1 MKIKMMK
8 KIVFAFGIL
17 AMVTSCKSV
26 SKSENNLVVVD
37 VFLNEIENDRV
48 KVSINPGPIQV
59 DSLKFYLPKIVPGT
73 YAVNDYGQFSEDLIA
88 IDYDGNEMSVVR
100 NDDNT
105 WTISN
110 SQNFDKLTYYVED
123 TFDIEGEGGVFS
135 PAGTNFEAGDN
146 FMLNLHTMV
155 GYFEDAKE
163 IPYKINVHRPSDLIA
178 SASLP
183 VINQTDQGTYIIDEF
198 STSRYFGVID
208 HPILYSV
215 PDTTSF
221 DIEGMKVLLSIHSPN
236 NIHTTKDLKPALEKM
251 VQAQKS
257 FLGEIDN
264 TNVYAI
270 LLYLSVM
277 ENPDARG
284 FGALEHHTSTSVVL
298 PETMTLPQLEE
309 SMTDVVSHEFFHII
323 TPLNIHSNEVHYFD
337 YNDPKMSKHLWMYE
351 GVTEYFAN
359 LFQINQGLI
368 SEEDFYKRMNDKIE
382 TSRAF
387 DDTIPFTTMS
397 ENILSEEYKDSF
409 YNVYQK
415 GALIGMALDIRLR
428 ELSGGEMGILDLMKK
443 LISKYGKDTPFED
456 DALIPEIVSLTYPEI
471 QEFFDAYV
479 EGNTPIPYDD
489 FFAKVG
495 VEKTESLSKT
505 GYFLD
510 GRTPFIDVN
519 QDKGTVF
526 FRESYPMNSFFKEL
540 GVKGGDVIKSIN
552 GTDYTLENIRNLIST
567 SMAWGEGEDFKMTVE
582 RDGEELTFEGKTTQ
596 PFTNKTSLQ
605 SEELEETD
613 PKFLLRQAWL
623 KG

>member
-1 MKIKMMK
+1 MK
-8 KIVFAFGIL
+8 KIVFVIGIITII
-17 AMVTSCKSV
+17 TSCKSI

-37 VFLNEIENDRV
+37 IFLNEIENDRV
-48 KVSINPGPIQV
+48 KVSINPGPIQS
-59 DSLKFYLPKIVPGT
+59 DSLEFYLPKTVPGT
-73 YAVNDYGQFSEDLIA
+73 YALNDYGQFSDALIA
-88 IDYDGNEMSVVR
+88 IDYDGNEMSITR
-100 NDDNT
+100 NDENM
-105 WTISN
+105 WSISN
-110 SQNFDKLTYYVED
+110 SQNFDKLVYYVED

-146 FMLNLHTMV
+146 FMLNLHAMV
-155 GYFEDAKE
+155 GYFENAKE
-163 IPYKINVHRPSDLIA
+163 IPYKINIHRPSNLTA

-183 VINQTDQGTYIIDEF
+183 VINQIDQGTHITDEF
-198 STSRYFGVID
+198 STNRYFGVID

-270 LLYLSVM
+270 LLYLADM

-309 SMTDVVSHEFFHII
+309 SMIDVVSHEFFHII

-368 SEEDFYKRMNDKIE
+368 SEEDFYERMNGKIE

-387 DDTIPFTTMS
+387 DDTMPFTTMS
-397 ENILSEEYKDSF
+397 ENILNDEYKDSY

-428 ELSGGEMGILDLMKK
+428 ELSGGTMGILDLMKK

-456 DALIPEIVSLTYPEI
+456 DALIPEIISLTYPEI
-471 QEFFDAYV
+471 QEFFEAYV
-479 EGNTPIPYDD
+479 DGNTPIPYDD

-495 VEKTESLSKT
+495 VEKTEIVSKT

-510 GRTPFIDVN
+510 GRTPFIDAN

-540 GVKGGDVIKSIN
+540 GVKGGDVISSIN
-552 GTDYTLENIRNLIST
+552 GIDYTLENIRNLISA
-567 SMAWGEGEDFKMTVE
+567 SMTWGEGEDFKITVE
-582 RDGEELTFEGKTTQ
+582 RDGGELTFEGKTSQ
-596 PFTNKTSLQ
+596 PFINKTTLQ
-605 SEELEETD
+605 SQELEETD
-613 PKFLLRQAWL
+613 PKFQLRQSWL

>member
-1 MKIKMMK
+1 
-8 KIVFAFGIL
+8 
-17 AMVTSCKSV
+17 
-26 SKSENNLVVVD
+26 
-37 VFLNEIENDRV
+37 
-48 KVSINPGPIQV
+48 
-59 DSLKFYLPKIVPGT
+59 
-73 YAVNDYGQFSEDLIA
+73 
-88 IDYDGNEMSVVR
+88 
-100 NDDNT
+100 
-105 WTISN
+105 
-110 SQNFDKLTYYVED
+110 
-123 TFDIEGEGGVFS
+123 
-135 PAGTNFEAGDN
+135 
-146 FMLNLHTMV
+146 
-155 GYFEDAKE
+155 
-163 IPYKINVHRPSDLIA
+163 
-178 SASLP
+178 

-270 LLYLSVM
+270 LLYLSDM

-428 ELSGGEMGILDLMKK
+428 ELSGGTMGILDLMKK

-471 QEFFDAYV
+471 QEFFEAYV

-495 VEKTESLSKT
+495 VEKTESVAKT

-510 GRTPFIDVN
+510 GRTPFIDAN

-552 GTDYTLENIRNLIST
+552 GTDYTLENIRNLITT

-582 RDGEELTFEGKTTQ
+582 RDGEELTFEAKTTQ
-596 PFTNKTSLQ
+596 PYTNKTSLQ
-605 SEELEETD
+605 SEELDETN
-613 PKFLLRQAWL
+613 PKFQLRQAWL

>member
-1 MKIKMMK
+1 MK
-8 KIVFAFGIL
+8 KIVFVIGIITII
-17 AMVTSCKSV
+17 TSCKSI

-37 VFLNEIENDRV
+37 IFLNEIENDRV
-48 KVSINPGPIQV
+48 KVSINPGPIQS
-59 DSLKFYLPKIVPGT
+59 DSLEFYLPKTVPGT
-73 YAVNDYGQFSEDLIA
+73 YALNDYGQFSDALIA
-88 IDYDGNEMSVVR
+88 IDYDGNEMSITHSDE
-100 NDDNT
+100 NM
-105 WTISN
+105 WSISN
-110 SQNFDKLTYYVED
+110 SQNFDKLVYYVED

-146 FMLNLHTMV
+146 FMLNLHAMV
-155 GYFEDAKE
+155 GYFENAKE
-163 IPYKINVHRPSDLIA
+163 IPYKINIHRPSNLTA

-183 VINQTDQGTYIIDEF
+183 VINQIDQGTHITDEF
-198 STSRYFGVID
+198 STNRYFGVID

-270 LLYLSVM
+270 LLYLADM

-309 SMTDVVSHEFFHII
+309 SMIDVVSHEFFHII

-368 SEEDFYKRMNDKIE
+368 SEEDFYERMNGKIE

-387 DDTIPFTTMS
+387 DDTMPFTTMS
-397 ENILSEEYKDSF
+397 ENILNDEYKDSY

-428 ELSGGEMGILDLMKK
+428 ELSGGTMGILDLMKK

-456 DALIPEIVSLTYPEI
+456 DALIPEIISLTYPEI
-471 QEFFDAYV
+471 QEFFEAYV
-479 EGNTPIPYDD
+479 DGNTPIPYDD

-495 VEKTESLSKT
+495 VEKTEIVSKT

-510 GRTPFIDVN
+510 GRTPFIDAN

-540 GVKGGDVIKSIN
+540 GVKGGDVISSIN
-552 GTDYTLENIRNLIST
+552 GIDYTLENIRNLISA
-567 SMAWGEGEDFKMTVE
+567 SMTWGEGEDFKITVE
-582 RDGEELTFEGKTTQ
+582 RDGGELTFEGKTSQ
-596 PFTNKTSLQ
+596 PFINKTTLQ
-605 SEELEETD
+605 SQELEETD
-613 PKFLLRQAWL
+613 PKFQLRQSWL

>member
-1 MKIKMMK
+1 MK
-8 KIVFAFGIL
+8 KIVFVIGII
-17 AMVTSCKSV
+17 AMISSCKSI

-48 KVSINPGPIQV
+48 KVSINPGPIQA

-73 YAVNDYGQFSEDLIA
+73 YAVNNYGQFSEGLIA
-88 IDYDGNEMSVVR
+88 IDYDGNEMSIAR

-105 WTISN
+105 WTISD

-123 TFDIEGEGGVFS
+123 TFDIDGEGGVFS

-155 GYFEDAKE
+155 GYFENAKE
-163 IPYKINVHRPSDLIA
+163 IPYKINVNRPSDLIA
-178 SASLP
+178 STSLP

-270 LLYLSVM
+270 LLYLSDM

-323 TPLNIHSNEVHYFD
+323 TPLNIHYNEVHYFD

-368 SEEDFYKRMNDKIE
+368 SEEDFYKRMNGKIE

-387 DDTIPFTTMS
+387 GDTIPFTTMS

-428 ELSGGEMGILDLMKK
+428 ELSGGTMGILDLMKK

>member
-1 MKIKMMK
+1 MK
-8 KIVFAFGIL
+8 KIVFAIGIM
-17 AMVTSCKSV
+17 AMITSCKSI

-37 VFLNEIENDRV
+37 IFLNEIENDRV

-73 YAVNDYGQFSEDLIA
+73 YAVNNYGQFSQDLIA
-88 IDYDGNEMSVVR
+88 IDYDGNEMSIAR

-105 WTISN
+105 WTISD

-163 IPYKINVHRPSDLIA
+163 IPYKIHVHRPSDLIA

-270 LLYLSVM
+270 LLYLSDM

-368 SEEDFYKRMNDKIE
+368 SEEDFYKRMNGKIE
-382 TSRAF
+382 TSGAF
-387 DDTIPFTTMS
+387 DDTLPFTTMS

-409 YNVYQK
+409 FNVYQK

-428 ELSGGEMGILDLMKK
+428 ELSGGTMGILDLMKK

-495 VEKTESLSKT
+495 VEKTESLAKT

-510 GRTPFIDVN
+510 GRTPFIDAN

-526 FRESYPMNSFFKEL
+526 FRESYPMNSFFKAL

-567 SMAWGEGEDFKMTVE
+567 SMAWEEGEDFKMTVE

-605 SEELEETD
+605 SEDLEETD
-613 PKFLLRQAWL
+613 PKFQLRQAWL

>member
-1 MKIKMMK
+1 MKIRIMK
-8 KIVFAFGIL
+8 KIVFALGIL
-17 AMVTSCKSV
+17 AIVSSCKSV

-88 IDYDGNEMSVVR
+88 IDYDGDEMYIAR

-110 SQNFDKLTYYVED
+110 SQNFDKLIYYVED

-163 IPYKINVHRPSDLIA
+163 IPYKINIHRPSDLIA

-208 HPILYSV
+208 HPVLYSV

-270 LLYLSVM
+270 LLYLSDM

-428 ELSGGEMGILDLMKK
+428 ELSGGTMGILDLMKK

-456 DALIPEIVSLTYPEI
+456 DALIPEIVRLTYPEI
-471 QEFFDAYV
+471 QEFFEAYV

-495 VEKTESLSKT
+495 VEKTESVAKT

-510 GRTPFIDVN
+510 GRTPFIDAN

-552 GTDYTLENIRNLIST
+552 GTDYTLENIRNLITT

-582 RDGEELTFEGKTTQ
+582 RDGEELTFEAKTTQ
-596 PFTNKTSLQ
+596 PYTNKTSLQ
-605 SEELEETD
+605 SEELDETN
-613 PKFLLRQAWL
+613 PKFQLRQAWL

>member
-1 MKIKMMK
+1 MK
-8 KIVFAFGIL
+8 KIVFVIGIITII
-17 AMVTSCKSV
+17 TSCKSI

-37 VFLNEIENDRV
+37 IFLNEIENDRV
-48 KVSINPGPIQV
+48 KVSINPGPIQS
-59 DSLKFYLPKIVPGT
+59 DSLEFYLPKTVPGT
-73 YAVNDYGQFSEDLIA
+73 YALNDYGQFSDALIA
-88 IDYDGNEMSVVR
+88 IDYDGNEMSITR
-100 NDDNT
+100 NDENM
-105 WTISN
+105 WSISN
-110 SQNFDKLTYYVED
+110 SQNFDKLVYYVED

-146 FMLNLHTMV
+146 FMLNLHAMV
-155 GYFEDAKE
+155 GYFENAKE
-163 IPYKINVHRPSDLIA
+163 IPYKINIHRPSNLTA

-183 VINQTDQGTYIIDEF
+183 VINQIDQGTHITDEF
-198 STSRYFGVID
+198 STNRYFGVID

-270 LLYLSVM
+270 LLYLADM

-309 SMTDVVSHEFFHII
+309 SMIDVVSHEFFHII

-368 SEEDFYKRMNDKIE
+368 SEEDFYERMNGKIE

-387 DDTIPFTTMS
+387 DDTMPFTTMS
-397 ENILSEEYKDSF
+397 ENILDDEYKDSY

-428 ELSGGEMGILDLMKK
+428 ELSGGTMGILDLMKK

-456 DALIPEIVSLTYPEI
+456 DALIPEIISLTYPEI
-471 QEFFDAYV
+471 QEFFEAYV
-479 EGNTPIPYDD
+479 DGNTPIPYDD

-495 VEKTESLSKT
+495 VEKTEIVSKT

-510 GRTPFIDVN
+510 GRTPFIDAN

-540 GVKGGDVIKSIN
+540 GVKGGDVISSIN
-552 GTDYTLENIRNLIST
+552 GIDYTLENIRNLISA
-567 SMAWGEGEDFKMTVE
+567 SMTWGEGEDFKITVE
-582 RDGEELTFEGKTTQ
+582 RDGGELTFEGKTSQ
-596 PFTNKTSLQ
+596 PFINKTTLQ
-605 SEELEETD
+605 SQELEETD
-613 PKFLLRQAWL
+613 PKFQLRQSWL

>member
-1 MKIKMMK
+1 MK
-8 KIVFAFGIL
+8 KIVFALGIL

-48 KVSINPGPIQV
+48 KVSINPGSIQV

-270 LLYLSVM
+270 LLYLSDM

-428 ELSGGEMGILDLMKK
+428 ELSVGEMGILDLMKK

-471 QEFFDAYV
+471 QDFFDAYV
-479 EGNTPIPYDD
+479 QGNTPIPYDD

-495 VEKTESLSKT
+495 VEKTESIAKT

-510 GRTPFIDVN
+510 GRTPFIDAN

-582 RDGEELTFEGKTTQ
+582 REGEELTFEAKTTQ
-596 PFTNKTSLQ
+596 PYTNKTSLQ
-605 SEELEETD
+605 SEELEESD
-613 PKFLLRQAWL
+613 PKFELRQAWL